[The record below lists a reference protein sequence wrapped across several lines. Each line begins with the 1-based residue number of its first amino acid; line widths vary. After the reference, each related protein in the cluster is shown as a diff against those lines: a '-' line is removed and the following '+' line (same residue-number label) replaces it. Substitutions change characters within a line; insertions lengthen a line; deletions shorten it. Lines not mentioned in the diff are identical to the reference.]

1 MHILNIVNATK
12 KMAVNEL
19 EDFIYENY
27 YIQMGFARESSYYSI
42 KHQKKKDLQFFV
54 TKLTEKIPDPSN
66 AK

>member
-1 MHILNIVNATK
+1 MHILNTVNATK

-42 KHQKKKDLQFFV
+42 KHQKKKDLQLFV
-54 TKLTEKIPDPSN
+54 NHNKIN
-66 AK
+66 RKKT